1 MASVYIHLSGKD
13 LDPTL
18 ARLAGLTTEQPPN
31 GIEKMKICENCKTTN
46 TSETLRCTQC
56 FKPFVTAENEEKR
69 KIAKIVF
76 DILKRFGVEVNEE
89 QSTLL

>member
-18 ARLAGLTTEQPPN
+18 ARLAGLTTEQPTN
-31 GIEKMKICENCKTTN
+31 GLEKMKICENCKTVN
-46 TSETLRCTQC
+46 TPDALRCIQC
-56 FKPFVTAENEEKR
+56 FRPFLTAELEEKK

-76 DILKRFGVEVNEE
+76 DTLRQFGVEINEE

>member
-18 ARLAGLTTEQPPN
+18 ARLAGLTSEQPTN
-31 GIEKMKICENCKTTN
+31 GLQKMKICENCKTAN
-46 TSETLRCTQC
+46 TPQALRCNQC
-56 FKPFVTAENEEKR
+56 FKPFVTTENEEKK

-76 DILKRFGVEVNEE
+76 DTLRQFGVEVNEE